1 MGTDGGN
8 AREAGL
14 KWELDEGSSHLE
26 VARGAR
32 KGERWVNEAYGS
44 PKVNLSLKLRKLW
57 RFMRT

>member
-14 KWELDEGSSHLE
+14 KWELDEGSSRLE
-26 VARGAR
+26 VAHGL
-32 KGERWVNEAYGS
+32 GEGRVNEAYGS